1 MSNHHFMDNVATEIR
16 IVWRIGLETWGGV
29 RRTGW
34 MNLIIIVTMASILSI
49 FGTLSAFVLETQLFV
64 ENIGSALEISVYAK
78 DDASTEKMHAQIK
91 EMPTVKSVA
100 LIPKEQAWSEMK
112 ADLPVSDMIT
122 RNPLPDTFHVQVKDQ
137 NEIKPTVD
145 LLKTLPGVEAVNYAK
160 SVLEKLQGLSRV
172 TSVVGL
178 AVSIFLGTLTFFIIS
193 NTIHL
198 LIEARG
204 REIEI
209 MRMMG
214 VGNWYIRLPFLLQ
227 GAGYGLVGA
236 LIAFIPLNFVEN
248 YINQLFAY
256 FQFSTSH
263 YSLGTVFMMLL
274 LMGMIVGSG
283 GAATATHKYL
293 RI

>member
-1 MSNHHFMDNVATEIR
+1 MSNSHFMDNVAMEVR
-16 IVWRIGLETWGGV
+16 IAGRVFHETLGGMK
-29 RRTGW
+29 RTGW

-64 ENIGSALEISVYAK
+64 ENIGSALKISVYAT
-78 DDASTEKMHAQIK
+78 DQANVSRLQESITRL
-91 EMPTVKSVA
+91 PTVKNVE
-100 LIPKEQAWSEMK
+100 LIPKDQAWTEMK
-112 ADLPVSDMIT
+112 QDLPVSDMIT

-137 NEIKPTVD
+137 SEIKPTVEE
-145 LLKTLPGVEAVNYAK
+145 LKSLPGVEAVNYAK
-160 SVLEKLQGLSRV
+160 SVLEKLQSLSHITSFIGL
-172 TSVVGL
+172 VVSG
-178 AVSIFLGTLTFFIIS
+178 FLGTLTFFIIS
-193 NTIHL
+193 NSIHL

-227 GAGYGLVGA
+227 GASYGLVGA

-248 YINQLFAY
+248 YIDQLFTY

-263 YSLGTVFMMLL
+263 YSTSVVFLVL
-274 LMGMIVGSG
+274 ILMGMIVGSG

-293 RI
+293 KI